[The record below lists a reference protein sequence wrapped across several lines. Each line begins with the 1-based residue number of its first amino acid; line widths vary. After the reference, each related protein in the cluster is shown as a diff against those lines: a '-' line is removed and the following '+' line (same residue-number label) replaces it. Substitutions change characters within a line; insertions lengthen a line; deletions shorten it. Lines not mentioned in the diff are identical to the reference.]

1 MTNYE
6 FKDLQAQMGL
16 TNAQMAKKLG
26 MSTRNVEEMR
36 SGRRPVQLWTAK
48 LIEYIIKDCR
58 DLRTF

>member
-6 FKDLQAQMGL
+6 FKDLQSQMGL
-16 TNAQMAKKLG
+16 TNAAMAKKLG